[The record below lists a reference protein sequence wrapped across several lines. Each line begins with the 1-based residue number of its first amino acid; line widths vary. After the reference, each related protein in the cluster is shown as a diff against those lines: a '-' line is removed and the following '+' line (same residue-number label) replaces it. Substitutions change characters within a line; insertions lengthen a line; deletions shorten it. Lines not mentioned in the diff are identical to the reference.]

1 MKIADYE
8 QMMAHL
14 MRQGYN
20 RGGYVRLKKGG
31 RPSLADQEK
40 FYGDIKK
47 AYNKLK
53 KDLGRN
59 PTQGELLRAT
69 GRTSQTA
76 IRTATEKFG
85 LELFNKPGEFNVP
98 KEVLQKASIK
108 GTEVKR
114 AKKVITEPTR
124 QDGKL
129 IFPDKKMEKEFKNEV
144 RKKYKYPVDSIA
156 A

>member
-1 MKIADYE
+1 MSSVLKFVEQLVQETSPADDFP
-8 QMMAHL
+8 
-14 MRQGYN
+14 
-20 RGGYVRLKKGG
+20 RLEMQSGG
-31 RPSLADQEK
+31 RPTLVGQKK
-40 FYGDIKK
+40 FYEDIRK

-53 KDLGRN
+53 KDLNRN

-69 GRTSQTA
+69 GRKSQTA
-76 IRTATEKFG
+76 IRTATKKFG

-144 RKKYKYPVDSIA
+144 RNS
-156 A
+156 